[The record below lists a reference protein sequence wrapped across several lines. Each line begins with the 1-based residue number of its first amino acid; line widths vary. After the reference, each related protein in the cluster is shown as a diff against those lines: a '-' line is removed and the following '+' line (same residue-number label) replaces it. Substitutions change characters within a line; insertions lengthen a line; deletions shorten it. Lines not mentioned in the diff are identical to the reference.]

1 MVEGEHE
8 AGRVPGAGGDAA
20 LHAQDET
27 VEQEAGEALS
37 AGGVGGQRVNLTETV
52 GGTATRRYL
61 NEHVT
66 EVLLQGMRRI
76 AVEKP
81 ADPLRALGEFL
92 LAESERR
99 RSK

>member
-1 MVEGEHE
+1 MADEHE
-8 AGRVPGAGGDAA
+8 AGGVPGASGDAVLPA
-20 LHAQDET
+20 RDVPADQD
-27 VEQEAGEALS
+27 VGPVLAAS
-37 AGGVGGQRVNLTETV
+37 GVGGERVNITETV

-66 EVLLQGMRRI
+66 GVLLQGMRQI